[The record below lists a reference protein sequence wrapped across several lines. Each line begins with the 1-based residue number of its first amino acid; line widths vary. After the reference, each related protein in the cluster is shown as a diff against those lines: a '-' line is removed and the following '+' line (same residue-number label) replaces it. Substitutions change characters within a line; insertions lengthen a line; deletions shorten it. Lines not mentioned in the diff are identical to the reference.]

1 MQESDPITAESRAD
15 RRRLTIVID
24 LSKMISGYD
33 KKGMETMKTTLTA
46 TLIAALASPVMAGGP
61 VIVEEEI
68 EIVAERPASSVGVLP
83 ILIAI
88 AIGVAVFSS
97 GDDDDNN
104 ESTD

>member
-1 MQESDPITAESRAD
+1 MQEPDPVTAQSRAD
-15 RRRLTIVID
+15 RLNLTIGGN
-24 LSKMISGYD
+24 LSNNDIWICS
-33 KKGMETMKTTLTA
+33 KGMETMKTTLTA

-61 VIVEEEI
+61 VIIEEEI